1 MTSRCGVSPQA
12 TRARGESVGAQ
23 TVCGKQEPRVPSA
36 GTVSLVSEESVRP
49 SVLLLSRT
57 AAALRPELEAAGWV
71 VSSLEPEAL
80 VELEES
86 PEIVVFDPESSPV
99 SLVEGVRVVR
109 RIFPTVPLLV
119 LGDAKLTSAID
130 ALREGASD
138 YLERSSTPEE
148 VEMSLRRLKEQ
159 RAIAECLSSRPP
171 ASANFPELVGECPAM
186 SALRSRIRQAAGS
199 DVTVL
204 TVGET
209 GTGKELVARLIHA
222 AGERCHAPFVVVNS
236 AAIPESLADSELF
249 GHVKGAFTG
258 ASAQH
263 RGLFRA
269 AHGGTLYL
277 DDVGALSPDVQ
288 AKLLRALQQK
298 SVRPVGGSG
307 ELPVDFRVIASSTVE
322 LESLVQKGVFR
333 EDLYYRL
340 AVLEI
345 PVPPLRER
353 GLDVMLLAE
362 AFLEEASQR
371 SGKEIRGITPAVART
386 FLSYGWPG
394 NVRELKNVIDYAVTV
409 ARYDH
414 LIESDLPEVLRPRS
428 AALEPAADEDVRWE
442 TVERRHIEAV
452 LRSVQGNR
460 AHAARLLGID
470 RKTLHRKLER
480 MNIEVPPR
488 TRSGTRLASPVSN
501 AEQRGPE
508 GDQSTRYRFIFR

>member
-1 MTSRCGVSPQA
+1 
-12 TRARGESVGAQ
+12 
-23 TVCGKQEPRVPSA
+23 
-36 GTVSLVSEESVRP
+36 VRP
-49 SVLLLSRT
+49 SVLLLSQT
-57 AAALRPELEAAGWV
+57 AVALRPDLEAAGWD
-71 VSSLEPEAL
+71 VSSLELEAVARL
-80 VELEES
+80 DICPGV
-86 PEIVVFDPESSPV
+86 VVFDPEATGLLLAEV
-99 SLVEGVRVVR
+99 LREVR
-109 RIFPTVPLLV
+109 RTFPTVPVLV
-119 LGDAKLTSAID
+119 LGDSKLTSAID

-138 YLERSSTPEE
+138 YVERSSASTEIIA
-148 VEMSLRRLKEQ
+148 SLRRLMEQ
-159 RAIAECLSSRPP
+159 RAIAECLSTRQPS
-171 ASANFPELVGECPAM
+171 SLQFPELVGESSGV
-186 SALRSRIRQAAGS
+186 SALRARIRQAAGS

-209 GTGKELVARLIHA
+209 GTGKELVARLVHA
-222 AGERCHAPFVVVNS
+222 ASERSHGPFVVVNC
-236 AAIPESLADSELF
+236 AAIPDSLADSELF

-322 LESLVQKGVFR
+322 LDALVREGSFR

-362 AFLEEASQR
+362 AFLEEASIR
-371 SGKEIRGITPAVART
+371 SGKEIRGITPAVARA
-386 FLSYGWPG
+386 FLSYAWPG
-394 NVRELKNVIDYAVTV
+394 NVRELKNAIDYAVAV

-414 LIESDLPEVLRPRS
+414 LTESDLPEVMRPR
-428 AALEPAADEDVRWE
+428 ANDAGVPADEDVRWE

-488 TRSGTRLASPVSN
+488 TRSGSRIVSPASS
-501 AEQRGPE
+501 AALRE
-508 GDQSTRYRFIFR
+508 GEGEAVQSTRYRFIFR

>member
-1 MTSRCGVSPQA
+1 M
-12 TRARGESVGAQ
+12 
-23 TVCGKQEPRVPSA
+23 
-36 GTVSLVSEESVRP
+36 RP
-49 SVLLLSRT
+49 SVLLLSQT
-57 AAALRPELEAAGWV
+57 AAALRPDLEAAGWV
-71 VSSLEPEAL
+71 VSALEPEA
-80 VELEES
+80 VSTLEVC
-86 PEIVVFDPESSPV
+86 PGVVVFDPEATGFA
-99 SLVEGVRVVR
+99 LAEAIRDVRST
-109 RIFPTVPLLV
+109 FPTVPLLV
-119 LGDAKLTSAID
+119 LGDSKLTSAID

-138 YLERSSTPEE
+138 YVERSSPAAEIIA
-148 VEMSLRRLKEQ
+148 SLERLMEQ
-159 RAIAECLSSRPP
+159 RAIAECLSTRSPL
-171 ASANFPELVGECPAM
+171 SFHFPELVGESAAV
-186 SALRSRIRQAAGS
+186 SALRARIRQAASS

-222 AGERCHAPFVVVNS
+222 AGERCHGPIVVVNC
-236 AAIPESLADSELF
+236 AAIPDSLADSELF

-269 AHGGTLYL
+269 AHGGTLFL

-307 ELPVDFRVIASSTVE
+307 ELPVDFRVIASTTVE
-322 LESLVQKGVFR
+322 LDALVREGTFR

-362 AFLEEASQR
+362 GFLEDASIR

-386 FLSYGWPG
+386 FLSYSWPG
-394 NVRELKNVIDYAVTV
+394 NVRELKNTIDYAVAV

-414 LIESDLPEVLRPRS
+414 VTESDLPEVMRPRVADPELS
-428 AALEPAADEDVRWE
+428 PDEDVRWE

-488 TRSGTRLASPVSN
+488 TRSGSRIVSPVGSAALRD
-501 AEQRGPE
+501 AEP
-508 GDQSTRYRFIFR
+508 DQSTRYRFIFR